1 MGHMKAQ
8 AAVEYLVIVA
18 LSLAILMPTL
28 LYVEQTKS
36 NVESELKL
44 NYAQQAV
51 NELRNAADLAYTQGP
66 PAQFYV
72 EVLVP
77 LGVNSVSI
85 NGNLIS
91 IYLETP
97 YGLSEVY
104 ANTIGNVTG
113 ALPSFSRF
121 QGPRR
126 VLVKAEQNYS
136 GYFVNITEGN

>member
-1 MGHMKAQ
+1 MAMKGQ
-8 AAVEYLVIVA
+8 AAIEYMVIVA
-18 LSLAILMPTL
+18 LSLAILVPTL

-51 NELRNAADLAYTQGP
+51 NEMRDAADLAYAQGP

-77 LGVNSVSI
+77 AGVNSVSI
-85 NGNLIS
+85 RGNIIS
-91 IYLETP
+91 VYLDTSH
-97 YGLSEVY
+97 GLSEVY
-104 ANTIGNVTG
+104 AHTAGNVTG
-113 ALPSFSRF
+113 SLQSFSQF

-136 GYFVNITEGN
+136 GYFVNITEGG